1 MCGRFTLT
9 VDPADLQ
16 AAFPDFSFPPQGAPR
31 FNIAPTQPVL
41 AVAFKAYLLSPE
53 AQATL
58 ARLGYGAP

>member
-16 AAFPDFSFPPQGAPR
+16 AAFPQFGLPVSGQPR

-41 AVAFKAYLLSPE
+41 AVPNTPQQKGDYFDW
-53 AQATL
+53 
-58 ARLGYGAP
+58 